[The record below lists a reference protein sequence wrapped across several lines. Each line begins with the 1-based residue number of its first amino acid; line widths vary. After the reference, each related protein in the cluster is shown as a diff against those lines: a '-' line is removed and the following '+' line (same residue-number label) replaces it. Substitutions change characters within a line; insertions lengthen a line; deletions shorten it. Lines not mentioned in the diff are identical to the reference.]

1 MTIESSTAQIA
12 TSAQTEPTPSIT
24 PVSPELMAR
33 VLARRFAEDGDLG
46 HTARI
51 GVREVGILEAISAIG
66 SIQGNAL
73 LKISEDQ
80 KMGNSKAIWR
90 EIAWALGNLHQ
101 KAKNKA
107 AAEAASVDW

>member
-1 MTIESSTAQIA
+1 MTIESAPAQIA
-12 TSAQTEPTPSIT
+12 TAAPTETTLSIT

-46 HTARI
+46 NKARI
-51 GVREVGILEAISAIG
+51 GIREVGILDAISAIG
-66 SIQGNAL
+66 SIQGNAP

-101 KAKNKA
+101 KAKHKA
-107 AAEAASVDW
+107 AAA